1 MKTIDQY
8 IKDLS
13 QNSSSL
19 DKNEIIRIIN
29 LLTKVYKRGGNIFI
43 FGNGGSALTAS
54 HFAVDLNKGAS
65 MGLKKKFKAVS
76 LNDNIGS
83 ITAYA
88 NDISYEDI
96 FSEQLKCFLKKGDVV
111 IAISVSGN
119 SKNIIKAIAL
129 ANSRRNSTIGL
140 TGNNGGALKK
150 IAKFSISTKTD
161 DMPICEDLH
170 LILAHLISR
179 CLNEKIKSD
188 EGLK

>member
-13 QNSSSL
+13 KYSSSL
-19 DKNEIIRIIN
+19 DKNEIICVIK
-29 LLTKVYKRGGNIFI
+29 LLAKVYKNGGNIYI
-43 FGNGGSALTAS
+43 FGNGGSALNAS

-65 MGLKKKFKAVS
+65 MELKKEFKAIS
-76 LNDNIGS
+76 LTDSIGS

-96 FSEQLKCFLKKGDVV
+96 FSEQLKRFLKKGDVV

-119 SKNIIKAIAL
+119 SKNVIKAVTL
-129 ANSRRNSTIGL
+129 ANSRRNTTIGL
-140 TGNNGGALKK
+140 TGKNGGVLKG

-161 DMPICEDLH
+161 DMQICEDLH
-170 LILAHLISR
+170 AILAHLISR

-188 EGLK
+188 EGS